1 MEEMTAHVDELE
13 QLSNKSA
20 KLGGGISWRTI
31 VDRLDK
37 LSSDEIQVL
46 TFDSI
51 EDAREFYL
59 CHSKMVG
66 FGIRER
72 DEKKDR
78 KGIVTYKRWDIQKF
92 TIKRFNMDHNHQ
104 LANPEFVQF
113 LRSHRSVNPA
123 DLEHAILM
131 HGVGIRIPQI
141 VDLQAY
147 QAGGHNKMGYTEKD
161 LRNAVDQFHRNAL
174 EVGDASQVLAYLD
187 GRANGEPNFF
197 YKYAVDVEKRL
208 IRLFWTDSQSR
219 LDYQCFGDV
228 LVFDSTY
235 RTNAYRKPLVILAGV
250 NHHYVTTIFGC
261 ALIADE
267 TEDTYKWVL
276 ETFLEAME
284 KKAPI
289 SVVTDGDGAM
299 RNAIKAVIPSARHRL
314 CAWHLKRNVVT
325 HTNKGFV
332 LDFDVAMDMICS
344 HEEFERRWHL
354 LVEKHNLRDNQWVVD
369 LYNKREKWAAAF
381 LRGHFFAGMK
391 STQRSE
397 QLNATAHKYLQFKML
412 LYPFAHRF
420 ELFLSKVRRNEHK
433 EECITSQSSPVLI
446 THLRELEGNAA
457 SIFTRKIFFKIRD
470 EIYAEASLRLVS
482 VVDQDKVKLYT
493 FTEYLHRICSWQVE
507 LDKSERTII
516 CSCKKLESDGI
527 PCSHAFAVMKAED
540 MDEIPKSCI
549 LFRWTQQAK
558 PAEKNIYSIQL
569 EDSAIQAARF
579 GALCALSNQMCFYA
593 VKTQQGYDEA
603 RECII
608 NSTSRFK
615 NLWVND
621 APLVHKAKKKDNMMD
636 ESIKRSDFDVRDPIV
651 VATKGQKAK
660 HSTHKR
666 KRRQCKNCK

>member
-1 MEEMTAHVDELE
+1 MEEMTVHINELV

-37 LSSDEIQVL
+37 LSSDEIQLL

-72 DEKKDR
+72 DEKKDQ
-78 KGIVTYKRWDIQKF
+78 KGIVTYKRWVCNREGFRNSKWLNLVDRKKEAKRLTRVGCLATIIVQWNKDIQK
-92 TIKRFNMDHNHQ
+92 
-104 LANPEFVQF
+104 
-113 LRSHRSVNPA
+113 SVNPA
-123 DLEHAILM
+123 DLEHDILM

-161 LRNAVDQFHRNAL
+161 LRNAVDQFHRNAV

-219 LDYQCFGDV
+219 LDYQYFGDV

-261 ALIADE
+261 ALIVDE

-289 SVVTDGDGAM
+289 SVVTDRDGAM
-299 RNAIKAVIPSARHRL
+299 RNAIKAVIPYARHRL

-325 HTNKGFV
+325 NTNKGFV
-332 LDFDVAMDMICS
+332 LDFSVAMDMICS

-354 LVEKHNLRDNQWVVD
+354 LVEKHNLRENQWVVD

-381 LRGHFFAGMK
+381 LRGHFFA
-391 STQRSE
+391 
-397 QLNATAHKYLQFKML
+397 
-412 LYPFAHRF
+412 
-420 ELFLSKVRRNEHK
+420 VRQNEHK

-457 SIFTRKIFFKIRD
+457 NIFMRKIFLKVRD
-470 EIYAEASLRLVS
+470 EISAEASLRLVS
-482 VVDQDKVKLYT
+482 IVDQDKVKLYT
-493 FTEYLHRICSWQVE
+493 FTEYLHQICSWQVE
-507 LDKSERTII
+507 LDKAERSII

-527 PCSHAFAVMKAED
+527 PCSHAFAVMKNED
-540 MDEIPKSCI
+540 MGEIPKSCI

-558 PAEKNIYSIQL
+558 PNEKNIYSIQL

-593 VKTQQGYDEA
+593 VKTKQGYDEA

-608 NSTSRFK
+608 NSASRFK

-621 APLVHKAKKKDNMMD
+621 APLVHK
-636 ESIKRSDFDVRDPIV
+636 V
-651 VATKGQKAK
+651 
-660 HSTHKR
+660 
-666 KRRQCKNCK
+666 

>member
-1 MEEMTAHVDELE
+1 
-13 QLSNKSA
+13 
-20 KLGGGISWRTI
+20 
-31 VDRLDK
+31 
-37 LSSDEIQVL
+37 
-46 TFDSI
+46 
-51 EDAREFYL
+51 
-59 CHSKMVG
+59 MVG

-72 DEKKDR
+72 DEKKDQ
-78 KGIVTYKRWDIQKF
+78 KGIVTYKRWVCNREGFRNSKWLNLVDRKKEAKRLTRVGCLATIIVQWNKDIQKG
-92 TIKRFNMDHNHQ
+92 
-104 LANPEFVQF
+104 
-113 LRSHRSVNPA
+113 VNPA

-161 LRNAVDQFHRNAL
+161 LRNVVDQFHRNAL

-219 LDYQCFGDV
+219 LDYQYFGDV

-284 KKAPI
+284 KNAPI
-289 SVVTDGDGAM
+289 SVVTDRDGAM
-299 RNAIKAVIPSARHRL
+299 RNAIKAVIPYTRHRL
-314 CAWHLKRNVVT
+314 YAWHLKRNVVT
-325 HTNKGFV
+325 NTNKGFV
-332 LDFDVAMDMICS
+332 LDFGVAMDMICS
-344 HEEFERRWHL
+344 HEEFEKRWHL

-369 LYNKREKWAAAF
+369 LYNKREKWVAAF
-381 LRGHFFAGMK
+381 LRGHFFAVG
-391 STQRSE
+391 Q
-397 QLNATAHKYLQFKML
+397 
-412 LYPFAHRF
+412 
-420 ELFLSKVRRNEHK
+420 NEHK
-433 EECITSQSSPVLI
+433 EECIMSQSSPVLI

-457 SIFTRKIFFKIRD
+457 SIFTRKIFLKVRD
-470 EIYAEASLRLVS
+470 EISAEASLRLVS

-493 FTEYLHRICSWQVE
+493 FTEYLHQICSWQVE
-507 LDKSERTII
+507 LDKAERTII

-527 PCSHAFAVMKAED
+527 PYSHAFAVMKNED

-558 PAEKNIYSIQL
+558 PGEKNIYSIQL

-579 GALCALSNQMCFYA
+579 GALCALSNQMCFSA
-593 VKTQQGYDEA
+593 VKTKQGYDEA

-608 NSTSRFK
+608 NSASHFK

-621 APLVHKAKKKDNMMD
+621 APLVHKVKKKDNMMD
-636 ESIKRSDFDVRDPIV
+636 GSIKRSDFDVREPIV